1 MGYDEE
7 EYVGENT
14 EEEKKEKE
22 EARKAIELEELQAA
36 EDLKALLSTPGGIR
50 FFRRFFEYGRL
61 FNTSFTGNAESTA
74 FNEGRRSLALKI
86 MDDIINVDQSKMA
99 EIMYKKASI

>member
-1 MGYDEE
+1 MGTTSHDDFL
-7 EYVGENT
+7 T
-14 EEEKKEKE
+14 HEEKQEKE
-22 EARKAIELEELQAA
+22 EERKRIELEELQAT
-36 EDLKALLSTPGGIR
+36 EDLRAMVGTPEGIR

-61 FNTSFTGNAESTA
+61 FNTSFTGNAETTA

-99 EIMYKKASI
+99 AIMYKKEGN